1 MSIPLSSLNFFLF
14 WPCDTALT
22 VEESQ
27 GSFVDAVKNI
37 LIVEKVG
44 KRLSEIFF
52 E

>member
-1 MSIPLSSLNFFLF
+1 MSIPLSSLIFFLF
-14 WPCDTALT
+14 WHCDTALK

-37 LIVEKVG
+37 LIVEKVC